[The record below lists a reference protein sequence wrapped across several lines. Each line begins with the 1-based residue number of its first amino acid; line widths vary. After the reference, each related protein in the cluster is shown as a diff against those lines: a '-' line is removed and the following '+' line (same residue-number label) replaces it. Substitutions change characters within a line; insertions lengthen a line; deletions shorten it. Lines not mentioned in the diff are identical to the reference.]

1 MKAGLQ
7 AKCKNRSVACEKCT
21 NERPC
26 WDCCQRCVCWD
37 CDERQLIQ
45 SPVEDLAASL
55 TSKIVERLG
64 PLEYYRQQSL
74 LGTTLGR
81 RLEAPRAARRGAH
94 RGAHRGTQRCRDE
107 GAHVSVCRDQL
118 VGAWAWVEPSNET
131 AYDRLQATSVCTRRL
146 PPDRR
151 LQRNGN

>member
-81 RLEAPRAARRGAH
+81 RLQRSSLATKASWGAFPTLLAICFSDVLCSLNNRRLLVARVVASR
-94 RGAHRGTQRCRDE
+94 
-107 GAHVSVCRDQL
+107 V
-118 VGAWAWVEPSNET
+118 PS
-131 AYDRLQATSVCTRRL
+131 TRRTIL
-146 PPDRR
+146 ESPG
-151 LQRNGN
+151 LQWIDEILLHRSTDCQRG